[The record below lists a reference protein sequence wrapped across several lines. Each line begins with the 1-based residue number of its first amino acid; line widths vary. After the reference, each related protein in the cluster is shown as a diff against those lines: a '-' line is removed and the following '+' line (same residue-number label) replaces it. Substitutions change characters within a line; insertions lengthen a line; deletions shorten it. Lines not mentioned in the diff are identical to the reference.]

1 MIGLVYKS
9 TGSFYKI
16 KLENGTFVDCKLS
29 GKFRI
34 QDINSTNPICVGD
47 QVLVDLNETSG
58 NVIKELFERKNYVV
72 RKSVKLSKQF
82 HIIASNI
89 NLCFLI
95 VTPKNPETSTM
106 FIDRFLASTI
116 SYGIDTLIL
125 FNKIDNYDK
134 KSKEIVKNFEEIYTS
149 AGYKTIS
156 VSGKKKINIDEN
168 PQAPANFGIRS
179 IPTIMLFKNGSVADT
194 KIGLSSEEDLKNWVS
209 NHL

>member
-16 KLENGTFVDCKLS
+16 KLENGSFVDCKLS

-47 QVLVDLNETSG
+47 QVLVDLNESSG

-106 FIDRFLASTI
+106 F
-116 SYGIDTLIL
+116 Y
-125 FNKIDNYDK
+125 
-134 KSKEIVKNFEEIYTS
+134 
-149 AGYKTIS
+149 
-156 VSGKKKINIDEN
+156 
-168 PQAPANFGIRS
+168 
-179 IPTIMLFKNGSVADT
+179 
-194 KIGLSSEEDLKNWVS
+194 W
-209 NHL
+209 